1 MWLMFC
7 GFASLFSFI
16 AGAWTSDAAWAHRSR
31 VRELVHKEKM
41 ALIELRRKMLGD
53 DS

>member
-1 MWLMFC
+1 MAPLTRERQAM
-7 GFASLFSFI
+7 I
-16 AGAWTSDAAWAHRSR
+16 EAWTWER